1 MIGGDYVT
9 HSEIIAINII
19 DIFENLLDQHNIQ
32 IPDDDRCGD
41 EEEAPIYGCTYF
53 NLESEIAQ
61 ILIDSG
67 LIIVPVKFD

>member
-1 MIGGDYVT
+1 MSR
-9 HSEIIAINII
+9 SELIAIRII
-19 DIFENLLDQHNIQ
+19 DVFENLLDQHNIQ

-41 EEEAPIYGCTYF
+41 EEEASIYGCTYF

-67 LIIVPVKFD
+67 LIIVPIEFE